1 MTTRTDYTP
10 DPVDAAFYLYRRL
23 LVAQWVDEFCD
34 TLETRDTAA

>member
-34 TLETRDTAA
+34 RLEAEAAA